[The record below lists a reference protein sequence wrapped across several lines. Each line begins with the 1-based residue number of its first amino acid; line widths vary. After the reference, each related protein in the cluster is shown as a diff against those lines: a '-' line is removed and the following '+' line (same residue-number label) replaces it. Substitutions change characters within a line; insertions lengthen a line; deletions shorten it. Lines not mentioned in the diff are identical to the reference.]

1 MPRYNNH
8 KKTLKYSDEFK
19 GKAVLLTQQHGA
31 RVRVI
36 AQMLDI
42 HPFMLSRWRK
52 EFREGLI
59 PVPKTK
65 KSTKDV
71 KKKKSEH
78 DQIRALQKEIESLK
92 LENELLKKWQRFLA
106 EQKHNDSDS

>member
-1 MPRYNNH
+1 MPRYNNQ
-8 KKTLKYSDEFK
+8 KKTLKYTDEFK
-19 GKAVLLTQQHGA
+19 GKAVLLTHEDGA

-65 KSTKDV
+65 KASKDV

-78 DQIRALQKEIESLK
+78 DQIRALEKENESLK